1 MVCRMGLFKRRNKD
15 QKRLIDEIKKESIS
29 MEGLLGNIQKMDE
42 LQVLY
47 KELCSEAHPDRFMD
61 SEKQEIAKQMFQK
74 IQANKYNY
82 EELVSIKQEMEVKLL
97 K

>member
-1 MVCRMGLFKRRNKD
+1 MGLFKRRNKD